1 MNITNFILD
10 KDLDQ
15 TQKEKESELC
25 SRFRNV
31 ILGED
36 YFGQLYQKVK
46 DITKFVDENLG
57 DVKVFN
63 DTEKFPIMI
72 KLAVA
77 YARDNINIDISEKVF
92 QE

>member
-1 MNITNFILD
+1 MLW
-10 KDLDQ
+10 
-15 TQKEKESELC
+15 

-31 ILGED
+31 ILGVD
-36 YFGQLYQKVK
+36 YFGELYKKVK
-46 DITKFVDENLG
+46 DITKFVDDNLG

-63 DTEKFPIMI
+63 DNEKFPLMI

-92 QE
+92 EE

>member
-25 SRFRNV
+25 TRFRNV

-36 YFGQLYQKVK
+36 YFGDLYKKVK
-46 DITKFVDENLG
+46 DITKFIDENHKEDNMIYIHYINSL
-57 DVKVFN
+57 
-63 DTEKFPIMI
+63 KFHF
-72 KLAVA
+72 
-77 YARDNINIDISEKVF
+77 F
-92 QE
+92 Q